1 MSNVKTY
8 EAFLDYFKKNRTEDD
23 NIALE
28 YIKRLKKVKGIS
40 PYKVVYIP
48 DDNENSNFDINI
60 ICVHFED
67 TPIKIWQA
75 IHSTGFGSE
84 SKDLLLSKGSVK
96 YSNREYYLLKIECDG
111 EFETCKAS
119 AQIIK
124 ELFEIS
130 KSVYK
135 IDRNIN
141 RIDKIKINMNDA
153 ADLIN

>member
-8 EAFLDYFKKNRTEDD
+8 EAFLDYFKKNKTEDD

-40 PYKVVYIP
+40 PYRIVYEP
-48 DDNENSNFDINI
+48 DDNENLNFEINI
-60 ICVHFED
+60 IHVYFED

-75 IHSTGFGSE
+75 IHNDRF
-84 SKDLLLSKGSVK
+84 DLKSRDFLISKGSVK
-96 YSNREYYLLKIECDG
+96 YNSREYYLLKIECDG

-119 AQIIK
+119 GQIIK
-124 ELFEIS
+124 ELFEIC

-135 IDRNIN
+135 IDKEVN